1 MRTEAVL
8 TYDRTTDVIYLESF
22 RENNTCEHKLPELLS
37 SEQQSKSNIASQNP

>member
-8 TYDRTTDVIYLESF
+8 TYDTDVIYLESF